1 MSAGSGL
8 PATASLA
15 GSVTG
20 LRGLSVSVNL
30 SAKQFAQ
37 PDLSERVG
45 RVLHATGLVGH
56 HLQLEIT
63 ESAVMEHAGAA
74 TAVLAQ
80 LRALDVQL
88 AVDDF
93 GTSYSSLSY
102 LKRFPLDTLKIDQAF
117 VRGLGKDPDDT
128 AIVQAIVSLAHTL
141 GLQVTA
147 EGVETTRQVRR
158 LQALGCRMPG
168 FLLYQA
174 HGPRG
179 GLGAVAT
186 GAADVP
192 APAGTL
198 WAGPGPEHGRV
209 AQAANGTGQA
219 TRPADG
225 AAAVGTGGV
234 GRSAPP
240 SRTAFPGG
248 VRGARRLA

>member
-1 MSAGSGL
+1 VPEAACRQLRAWQEAL
-8 PATASLA
+8 PAC
-15 GSVTG
+15 G
-20 LRGLSVSVNL
+20 GLSVSVNL

-37 PDLSERVG
+37 PDLSERAG
-45 RVLHATGLVGH
+45 RVLHAAGLAGH
-56 HLQLEIT
+56 QLQLEIT

-147 EGVETTRQVRR
+147 EGVETTRAC
-158 LQALGCRMPG
+158 LQWG
-168 FLLYQA
+168 
-174 HGPRG
+174 H
-179 GLGAVAT
+179 
-186 GAADVP
+186 
-192 APAGTL
+192 
-198 WAGPGPEHGRV
+198 
-209 AQAANGTGQA
+209 
-219 TRPADG
+219 
-225 AAAVGTGGV
+225 AVGDNCVDGWC
-234 GRSAPP
+234 A
-240 SRTAFPGG
+240 PGG
-248 VRGARRLA
+248 GRCADDTS